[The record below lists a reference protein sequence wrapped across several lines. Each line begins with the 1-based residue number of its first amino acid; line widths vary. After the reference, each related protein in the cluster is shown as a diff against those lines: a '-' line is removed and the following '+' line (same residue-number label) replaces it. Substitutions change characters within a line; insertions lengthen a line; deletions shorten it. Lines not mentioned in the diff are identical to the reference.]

1 MAPDL
6 SIVIPA
12 YNEAD
17 RITITLQ
24 RTMDY
29 LAMQAVTAEVLVISD
44 GSADATMAVVG
55 RMPTADNV
63 RMQALHY
70 APNRGKGYAV
80 RYGMLRATGRVLM
93 FMDADYAVPIE
104 SMQPGLALIEG
115 GADIAM
121 ASRALAQSVV
131 NQRQNLPR
139 ELSARAYNLIQRLYL
154 GLAFPDTQCGFKLFQ
169 RAAAQDLFARQR
181 LHSVIFDAEILWL
194 AGQRG
199 YRIAE
204 FPVRWSHV
212 ENSRIQYDSIK
223 KLFFVWQELF
233 RIRRLHRR

>member
-1 MAPDL
+1 MNPDL

-17 RITITLQ
+17 RIVVTLQ
-24 RTMDY
+24 RTAAY
-29 LAMQAVTAEVLVISD
+29 LAMQPAAVEVLVVSD
-44 GSADATMAVVG
+44 GSTDATTDVVS

-80 RYGMLRATGRVLM
+80 RYGMLRASGRIIM

-104 SMQPGLALIEG
+104 SIQPGLALLEG

-131 NQRQNLPR
+131 DQHQNLPR
-139 ELSARAYNLIQRLYL
+139 ELSARAYNLVQRLYL
-154 GLAFPDTQCGFKLFQ
+154 GLVFQDTQCGFKLF
-169 RAAAQDLFARQR
+169 RRMAAHDLFARQR
-181 LHSVIFDAEILWL
+181 LNSVIFDAEILWL
-194 AGQRG
+194 AQRHG

-204 FPVRWSHV
+204 FPVCWRHV
-212 ENSRIQYDSIK
+212 DNSRIQYDSIK
-223 KLFFVWQELF
+223 KLLFVWQELF